1 MVLTPAAC
9 AFFRQAPPES
19 ESRLTIS
26 RTLTPELIMLS
37 QMVPNFDLSPL
48 AFWMSD
54 CRPAASNADFSSG
67 RSLASQRGEVEA
79 SGRMTPTLP
88 APASPPPPVSPP
100 PSPSSPPQADSS
112 RVAAASAAAAMEE
125 RLRMDPGPF
134 LAPVVAMHLRAG
146 PPGRSPTGPACGWDG
161 CTPTTAPA
169 CKLLWA
175 TTYAPRSGPGKRDGG
190 VTACGSVTIE

>member
-19 ESRLTIS
+19 EARLTIS

-54 CRPAASNADFSSG
+54 WRPAASNADFSSG

-146 PPGRSPTGPACGWDG
+146 PPGRTPTGPACGWDG

-169 CKLLWA
+169 CNCCGRQHMHRA
-175 TTYAPRSGPGKRDGG
+175 QGP
-190 VTACGSVTIE
+190 ASVTGELLSACQ

>member
-1 MVLTPAAC
+1 MPAVC
-9 AFFRQAPPES
+9 AFFKHALPES

-26 RTLTPELIMLS
+26 RTLTPELIIPS
-37 QMVPNFDLSPL
+37 QIVPNFDLSPL

-54 CRPAASNADFSSG
+54 WRPAVSNADFSSG

-88 APASPPPPVSPP
+88 AASPPPPP

-112 RVAAASAAAAMEE
+112 KVAAASAAAAMEE

-134 LAPVVAMHLRAG
+134 LAPVDAVHRQ
-146 PPGRSPTGPACGWDG
+146 S
-161 CTPTTAPA
+161 
-169 CKLLWA
+169 
-175 TTYAPRSGPGKRDGG
+175 
-190 VTACGSVTIE
+190 